1 METGE
6 GGSWGLE
13 EDREQIGMD
22 VLRVRGLLVG
32 LWGPA
37 ACLGTCTAHGDMGT
51 GPEHSPEG

>member
-1 METGE
+1 MEKGE

-13 EDREQIGMD
+13 EDREQTEMD

-37 ACLGTCTAHGDMGT
+37 ARGDMGT